1 MGARVESNEF
11 ESGFPVLRTSDCRQI
26 EIERLLVNGRVE
38 ARRSEAKRRGRYTV
52 VGNSCAVS
60 STHPEND
67 KSDARAYPAGPSLE
81 NVTETEEAIRGD
93 RRWFIPY
100 RIRRI

>member
-1 MGARVESNEF
+1 M
-11 ESGFPVLRTSDCRQI
+11 
-26 EIERLLVNGRVE
+26 
-38 ARRSEAKRRGRYTV
+38 

-81 NVTETEEAIRGD
+81 NVTEPEEAIRGD

-100 RIRRI
+100 RIRCI